1 MLQRIRDGSSGPLAY
16 VVVGLIT
23 LVFSVWGI
31 GSYFTPSSDPV
42 VASAAG
48 TDITH
53 SQLQN
58 AYNQRYQRMR
68 QMLGDKF
75 DSELMPPDKIRR
87 NVLDGLIDRAVTQ
100 AYARDA
106 GYRVSDANLL
116 AQIRSNPKFQDDG
129 KFSSERYRA
138 LLSQANIAPAQYEA
152 RLKRGLLRQQLQRT
166 VAAGAFAAPAQVDQ
180 AYKLAHQQRDTRYL
194 VFDKAGFKS
203 SVKVS
208 SAQIQQYYNE
218 HGDQFQRPRRLKL
231 SYVSLDK
238 NDLSMDAPSDKTLHS
253 LYKQHQSDLGSPQSR
268 SVDLV
273 SVPIS
278 DQDGANAREA
288 IQAVASAVKNGQSLA
303 QAAKSAQSAS
313 FESMQNKTRDALPE
327 SLAGPVFALGTDQT
341 STPVRGDKAWYLAR
355 VSAVKP
361 ATTPDFDNPSVQARL
376 KSMAQQKAR
385 AEAYKKKAKQ
395 FGDLAYQAP
404 NDLDTIASKLNLTIQ
419 HTDWIN
425 ADTGTG
431 IGQYDAVR
439 KAAFSDPVFMDKLNS
454 EVIDLGE
461 QRKIVLRVADKQPAK
476 RKPLAEVRDD
486 IHSRLVAQQ
495 AGSKAQDAAHAALDK
510 ARDGSDLAGVTQG
523 SAHVSLISPGFIDR
537 SNTRVD
543 PRVVDAAFAV
553 SLADN
558 NKTSYR
564 VVSMSNGD
572 VSLVAVAGARQ
583 GEASDDQVARQRAQL
598 SQQQSQ
604 ANAQLEYAALD
615 AYLRDQA
622 DVDIQKKA
630 LN

>member
-23 LVFSVWGI
+23 LVFGVWGI

-58 AYNQRYQRMR
+58 AFNQRYQRLR
-68 QMLGDKF
+68 QMLGDNF
-75 DSELMPPDKIRR
+75 DPDLMPPDKIRR

-100 AYARDA
+100 AHAQDA
-106 GYRVSDANLL
+106 GYRVTDANLL

-152 RLKRGLLRQQLQRT
+152 RLKRELLRQQLQRT
-166 VAAGAFAAPAQVDQ
+166 VAAGAFATPAQVDQ
-180 AYKLAHQQRDTRYL
+180 AYKLAHQQRDTDYL
-194 VFDKAGFKS
+194 VFDPAGFRN
-203 SVKVS
+203 SVQVS
-208 SAQIQQYYNE
+208 SAQVEAYYDE
-218 HGDQFQRPRRLKL
+218 HGDQFQRPRRVKL

-238 NDLSMDAPSDKTLHS
+238 NDLSVAAPSDKTLHS
-253 LYKQHQSDLGSPQSR
+253 LYEQHKSDLGSPETR
-268 SVDLV
+268 SVDMV
-273 SVPIS
+273 SVPING
-278 DQDGANAREA
+278 QDGADARKA
-288 IQAVASAVKNGQSLA
+288 IQTVASALDQGQSLA
-303 QAAKSAQSAS
+303 QAAKATPGAS
-313 FESMQNKTRDALPE
+313 LESMQDQPRSALPE
-327 SLAGPVFALGTDQT
+327 SLAAPVFTLDKGET

-355 VSAVKP
+355 VSAIT
-361 ATTPDFDNPSVQARL
+361 AAETPDFDKPEVQARL
-376 KSMAQQKAR
+376 KSMAQQKAK
-385 AEAYKKKAKQ
+385 ADAYKAKAKQ

-404 NDLDTIASKLNLTIQ
+404 NDLQTIADKLDLGIQ
-419 HTDWIN
+419 HSDWIN
-425 ADTGTG
+425 ADTGAG

-461 QRKIVLRVADKQPAK
+461 QRKIVLRVADKQSAQ
-476 RKPLAEVRDD
+476 RRPLAEVRDD
-486 IHSRLVAQQ
+486 IQGRLVAQQ
-495 AGSKAQDAAHAALDK
+495 ASSKAQDAAHAALDK
-510 ARDGSDLAGVTQG
+510 AQDGATLASIAQDN
-523 SAHVSLISPGFIDR
+523 AHVALESPGFIGR
-537 SNTRVD
+537 SDNQVD
-543 PRVVDAAFAV
+543 SRVVDAVFSMTLPDDKKA
-553 SLADN
+553 
-558 NKTSYR
+558 SYQ
-564 VVSMSNGD
+564 VAPMSNGD
-572 VSLVAVAGARQ
+572 VALVALAGARD
-583 GEASDDQVARQRAQL
+583 GKADDDKAAQQRAQL
-598 SQQQSQ
+598 ARQQSQ

-622 DVDIQKKA
+622 DVDIQKNA

>member
-1 MLQRIRDGSSGPLAY
+1 MLQRIRDGASGPLAY

-23 LVFSVWGI
+23 LVFGVWGI

-58 AYNQRYQRMR
+58 AFNQRYQRIR
-68 QMLGDKF
+68 QALGDKF
-75 DSELMPPDKIRR
+75 DSDLMPPDKIRR

-100 AYARDA
+100 AHARDA
-106 GYRVSDANLL
+106 GYRVTDANLL
-116 AQIRSNPKFQDDG
+116 AQIRSNPKFQKDG

-138 LLSQANIAPAQYEA
+138 LLSQANISPSRYEA
-152 RLKRGLLRQQLQRT
+152 RLKQGLLRQQLQRT

-194 VFDKAGFKS
+194 VYDPAGFKD

-208 SAQIQQYYNE
+208 SAQVEQYYDD
-218 HGDQFQRPRRLKL
+218 HGDQFQRPRRVKL

-238 NDLSMDAPSDKTLHS
+238 NDLSVEAPSDKTLHS
-253 LYKQHQSDLGSPQSR
+253 LYKQHKDDMGTPETR

-273 SVPIS
+273 RVPLS
-278 DQDGANAREA
+278 DQGDADAREA
-288 IQAVASAVKNGQSLA
+288 IQAVASAVDKGQSLA
-303 QAAKSAQSAS
+303 QAAKSSDDAS
-313 FESMQNKTRDALPE
+313 FESMQDKTRDALPE
-327 SLAGPVFALGTDQT
+327 SLAAPVFALGTDET
-341 STPVRGDKAWYLAR
+341 STPVRGDNAWYLAR
-355 VSAVKP
+355 VSGITP
-361 ATTPDFDNPSVQARL
+361 GQTPDFDDPEVQNRL
-376 KSMAQQKAR
+376 KSMAHQQAKAD
-385 AEAYKKKAKQ
+385 AYKKKAKQ

-404 NDLDTIASKLNLTIQ
+404 NDLQTIAHKLNLKIQ

-425 ADTGTG
+425 ADSGSG

-454 EVIDLGE
+454 EVIDLGK
-461 QRKIVLRVADKQPAK
+461 QRKVVLRVADKQPAK
-476 RKPLAEVRDD
+476 RKPLDEVRDD
-486 IHSRLVAQQ
+486 IHSRLIAQ
-495 AGSKAQDAAHAALDK
+495 KASDKAEDAAQAAADK
-510 ARDGSDLAGVTQG
+510 ARNGADLTTLAQDN
-523 SAHVSLISPGFIDR
+523 AHVSLNNPGFIGR
-537 SNTRVD
+537 SNNQVD
-543 PRVVDAAFAV
+543 PRVVDAVFSMALPDDKEA
-553 SLADN
+553 
-558 NKTSYR
+558 SYQ
-564 VVSMSNGD
+564 VAPMSNGS
-572 VSLVAVAGARQ
+572 VALVALAGARDSKA
-583 GEASDDQVARQRAQL
+583 GDDKAAQQRAQL
-598 SQQQSQ
+598 ARQQSQ

-622 DVDIQKKA
+622 DVDIKKRA